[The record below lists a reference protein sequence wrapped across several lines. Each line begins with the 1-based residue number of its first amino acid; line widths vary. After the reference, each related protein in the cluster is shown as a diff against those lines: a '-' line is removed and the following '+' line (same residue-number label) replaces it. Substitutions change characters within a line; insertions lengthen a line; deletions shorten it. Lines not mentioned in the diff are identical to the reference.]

1 MLSGYEGAAAWA
13 AAFERTARDILGVRL
28 ALPDGEQYRV
38 AARACGEHGPRCV
51 CVTYGMLREH
61 LRWRTQS
68 ARAAAERA
76 VATMLPRPG
85 AHAPPAAPPEAEAG

>member
-1 MLSGYEGAAAWA
+1 MLSGDEGAAAWA
-13 AAFERTARDILGVRL
+13 ASFERATRDLLGVRL
-28 ALPDGEQYRV
+28 ALPDGEEYRV

-85 AHAPPAAPPEAEAG
+85 RRESSAGPAGAEAG